1 MLEKEFLEIIQ
12 PILEIEEFNNTKHRK
27 HHGITRFDHSMNVA
41 YITYIVLSSRSL
53 SSLTL

>member
-41 YITYIVLSSRSL
+41 YITYIVCKNM
-53 SSLTL
+53 TEI